1 MVGVVAG
8 EERRVGLGRIIRM
21 PRLDLQGSEARP
33 IDTIDSVVNSRL
45 ARTYL
50 RPLRPVFIGLFVALV
65 PVFLITANVRLVINL
80 PALYSYGYDRHEGE
94 ITRYM
99 DIERGDYVDGGR
111 QIRDYFNNDAER
123 LDVRVVVGGILRSIY
138 SEREVL
144 HMSDVK
150 GLVRGVYRLGEVAG
164 LYLLGF
170 AVAGMFLQPWRRSL
184 QRTAW
189 HLAMGGAVTL
199 GLVVLVGLG
208 SLAGNDR
215 LFLAFHEVS
224 FSNDLW
230 QLNPRTDYLI
240 AMFPEGFFFDATILI
255 TMLVIVES
263 TLLAAPRWVGAA
275 RRRRRDARPATT
287 A

>member
-1 MVGVVAG
+1 M
-8 EERRVGLGRIIRM
+8 
-21 PRLDLQGSEARP
+21 S
-33 IDTIDSVVNSRL
+33 
-45 ARTYL
+45 YL
-50 RPLRPVFIGLFVALV
+50 KPLRPVAIALFIVLV

-80 PALYSYGYDRHEGE
+80 PALYSYGYDRYEDE

-99 DIERGDYVDGGR
+99 NIEREDYIDGGR
-111 QIRDYFNNDAER
+111 QIRDYFNNDADE

-150 GLVRGVYRLGEVAG
+150 DLVRGVYRLGELSA
-164 LYLLGF
+164 LYLFAF
-170 AVAGMFLQPWRRSL
+170 AVAGMFFEPWRRSL
-184 QRTAW
+184 RRTAW
-189 HLAMGGAVTL
+189 HMAMGGAVTL

-208 SLAGNDR
+208 ALAGFER

-255 TMLVIVES
+255 AMLIIVQS
-263 TLLAAPRWVGAA
+263 TVLVAPRWVGAA
-275 RRRRRDARPATT
+275 WRCWRFAGSTTT

>member
-1 MVGVVAG
+1 M
-8 EERRVGLGRIIRM
+8 
-21 PRLDLQGSEARP
+21 
-33 IDTIDSVVNSRL
+33 
-45 ARTYL
+45 TYL
-50 RPLRPVFIGLFVALV
+50 KPLRPVAIALFIVLV

-80 PALYSYGYDRHEGE
+80 PALYSYGYDRYEDE

-99 DIERGDYVDGGR
+99 NIERDDYIDGGR
-111 QIRDYFNNDAER
+111 QIRDYFNNDAEE

-150 GLVRGVYRLGEVAG
+150 DLVRGVYRLGELSA
-164 LYLLGF
+164 LYLFAF
-170 AVAGMFLQPWRRSL
+170 AVAGMFFEPWRRSL
-184 QRTAW
+184 HRTAW
-189 HLAMGGAVTL
+189 HMAMGGAVTL

-208 SLAGNDR
+208 ALAGFER

-240 AMFPEGFFFDATILI
+240 AMFPEEFFFDATILI
-255 TMLVIVES
+255 AMLIIVQS
-263 TLLAAPRWVGAA
+263 TVLVVPRWVGAA
-275 RRRRRDARPATT
+275 WRCWRFAGSTT
-287 A
+287 TE

>member
-1 MVGVVAG
+1 M
-8 EERRVGLGRIIRM
+8 
-21 PRLDLQGSEARP
+21 
-33 IDTIDSVVNSRL
+33 
-45 ARTYL
+45 TYL
-50 RPLRPVFIGLFVALV
+50 RPLRPVAIALFIVLV

-80 PALYSYGYDRHEGE
+80 PALYSYGYDRYEDE

-99 DIERGDYVDGGR
+99 NIERDDYIDGGR
-111 QIRDYFNNDAER
+111 QIRDYFNNDAEE

-150 GLVRGVYRLGEVAG
+150 DLVRGVYRLGELSA
-164 LYLLGF
+164 LYLFAF
-170 AVAGMFLQPWRRSL
+170 AVAGMFFEPWRRSL
-184 QRTAW
+184 HRTAW
-189 HLAMGGAVTL
+189 HMAMGGAVTL

-208 SLAGNDR
+208 ALAGFER

-255 TMLVIVES
+255 AVLIIVQSTVLV
-263 TLLAAPRWVGAA
+263 APRWVGAA
-275 RRRRRDARPATT
+275 WRCWRFAGSTT
-287 A
+287 TE

>member
-1 MVGVVAG
+1 M
-8 EERRVGLGRIIRM
+8 
-21 PRLDLQGSEARP
+21 
-33 IDTIDSVVNSRL
+33 
-45 ARTYL
+45 TYL
-50 RPLRPVFIGLFVALV
+50 KPLRPVAIALFIVLV

-80 PALYSYGYDRHEGE
+80 PALYSYGYDRYEDE

-99 DIERGDYVDGGR
+99 NIERDDYIDGGR
-111 QIRDYFNNDAER
+111 QIRDYFNNDAEE

-150 GLVRGVYRLGEVAG
+150 DLVRGVYRLGELSA
-164 LYLLGF
+164 LYLFAF
-170 AVAGMFLQPWRRSL
+170 AVAGMFFEPWRRSL
-184 QRTAW
+184 RRTAW
-189 HLAMGGAVTL
+189 HMAMGGAVTL

-208 SLAGNDR
+208 VLAGFER

-240 AMFPEGFFFDATILI
+240 AMFPEGFFFDATILVAVLI
-255 TMLVIVES
+255 IVQSTVLVV
-263 TLLAAPRWVGAA
+263 PRWVGAA
-275 RRRRRDARPATT
+275 WRCWRFAGSTTT

>member
-1 MVGVVAG
+1 M
-8 EERRVGLGRIIRM
+8 
-21 PRLDLQGSEARP
+21 S
-33 IDTIDSVVNSRL
+33 
-45 ARTYL
+45 YL
-50 RPLRPVFIGLFVALV
+50 KPLRPVAIALFIVLV

-80 PALYSYGYDRHEGE
+80 PALYSYGYDRYEDE

-99 DIERGDYVDGGR
+99 NIEREDYIDGGR
-111 QIRDYFNNDAER
+111 QIRDYFNNDADE

-150 GLVRGVYRLGEVAG
+150 DLVRGVYRLGELSA
-164 LYLLGF
+164 LYLFAF
-170 AVAGMFLQPWRRSL
+170 AVAGMFFEPWRRSL
-184 QRTAW
+184 HRTAW
-189 HLAMGGAVTL
+189 HMAMGGAVTL

-208 SLAGNDR
+208 ALAGFER

-255 TMLVIVES
+255 AMLIIVQS
-263 TLLAAPRWVGAA
+263 TVLVAPRWVGAA
-275 RRRRRDARPATT
+275 WRCWRFAGSTT
-287 A
+287 TE

>member
-1 MVGVVAG
+1 M
-8 EERRVGLGRIIRM
+8 
-21 PRLDLQGSEARP
+21 
-33 IDTIDSVVNSRL
+33 
-45 ARTYL
+45 TYL
-50 RPLRPVFIGLFVALV
+50 KPLRPVAIALFIVLV

-80 PALYSYGYDRHEGE
+80 PALYSYGYDRYEDQ

-99 DIERGDYVDGGR
+99 NIERDDYIDGGR
-111 QIRDYFNNDAER
+111 QIRDYFNNDAEE

-150 GLVRGVYRLGEVAG
+150 DLVRGVYRLGELSA
-164 LYLLGF
+164 LYLFAF
-170 AVAGMFLQPWRRSL
+170 AVAGMFFEPWRRSL
-184 QRTAW
+184 RRTAW
-189 HLAMGGAVTL
+189 HMAMGGAVTL

-208 SLAGNDR
+208 ALAGFER

-255 TMLVIVES
+255 AVLIIVQSTVLV
-263 TLLAAPRWVGAA
+263 APRWVGAA
-275 RRRRRDARPATT
+275 WRCWRFAGSTT
-287 A
+287 TE

>member
-1 MVGVVAG
+1 M
-8 EERRVGLGRIIRM
+8 
-21 PRLDLQGSEARP
+21 
-33 IDTIDSVVNSRL
+33 
-45 ARTYL
+45 TYIK
-50 RPLRPVFIGLFVALV
+50 PLRPVAIALFIALV

-80 PALYSYGYDRHEGE
+80 PALYSYGYDRYEGE

-99 DIERGDYVDGGR
+99 NIERDDYIDGSR
-111 QIRDYFNNDAER
+111 QIREYFNNDAEE

-150 GLVRGVYRLGEVAG
+150 DLVRGVYRLGELSAI
-164 LYLLGF
+164 YLFAF
-170 AVAGMFLQPWRRSL
+170 AVAGMFFEPWRRSL
-184 QRTAW
+184 RRTAW
-189 HLAMGGAVTL
+189 HMAMGGAVTL

-208 SLAGNDR
+208 TLAGFER

-255 TMLVIVES
+255 AVLVIVQS
-263 TLLAAPRWVGAA
+263 TVLVAPRWVGAA
-275 RRRRRDARPATT
+275 WRRWRDAGSTTT

>member
-1 MVGVVAG
+1 M
-8 EERRVGLGRIIRM
+8 
-21 PRLDLQGSEARP
+21 
-33 IDTIDSVVNSRL
+33 
-45 ARTYL
+45 TYVKL
-50 RPLRPVFIGLFVALV
+50 LRPVAIAIFIGLV

-80 PALYSYGYDRHEGE
+80 PALYSYGYDRYEDE

-99 DIERGDYVDGGR
+99 NIERDDYIDGGR
-111 QIRDYFNNDAER
+111 QIRDYFNNDAEE

-150 GLVRGVYRLGEVAG
+150 DLVRGVYRLGELSA
-164 LYLLGF
+164 LYLFAF
-170 AVAGMFLQPWRRSL
+170 AVAGMFFEPWRRSL
-184 QRTAW
+184 HRTAW
-189 HLAMGGAVTL
+189 HMAMGGAVTL

-208 SLAGNDR
+208 ALAGFER

-255 TMLVIVES
+255 AVLIIVQSTVLV
-263 TLLAAPRWVGAA
+263 APRWVGAA
-275 RRRRRDARPATT
+275 WRCWRFAGSTTT

>member
-1 MVGVVAG
+1 M
-8 EERRVGLGRIIRM
+8 
-21 PRLDLQGSEARP
+21 
-33 IDTIDSVVNSRL
+33 
-45 ARTYL
+45 TYL
-50 RPLRPVFIGLFVALV
+50 KPLRPVAIALFIVLV

-80 PALYSYGYDRHEGE
+80 PALYSYGYDRYEDE

-99 DIERGDYVDGGR
+99 NIERDDYIDGGR
-111 QIRDYFNNDAER
+111 QIRDYFNNDAEE

-150 GLVRGVYRLGEVAG
+150 DLVRGVYRLGELSA
-164 LYLLGF
+164 LYLFAF
-170 AVAGMFLQPWRRSL
+170 AVAGMFFEPWRRSL
-184 QRTAW
+184 HRTAW
-189 HLAMGGAVTL
+189 HMAMGGAVTL

-208 SLAGNDR
+208 ALAGFER

-255 TMLVIVES
+255 AVLIIVQSTVLV
-263 TLLAAPRWVGAA
+263 APRWVGAA
-275 RRRRRDARPATT
+275 WRCWRFAGSTT
-287 A
+287 TG

>member
-1 MVGVVAG
+1 M
-8 EERRVGLGRIIRM
+8 
-21 PRLDLQGSEARP
+21 S
-33 IDTIDSVVNSRL
+33 
-45 ARTYL
+45 YL
-50 RPLRPVFIGLFVALV
+50 KPLRPVAIALFIVLV

-80 PALYSYGYDRHEGE
+80 PALYSYGYDRYEDE

-99 DIERGDYVDGGR
+99 NIEREDYIDGGR
-111 QIRDYFNNDAER
+111 QIRDYFNNDAEE

-150 GLVRGVYRLGEVAG
+150 DLVRGVYRLGELSA
-164 LYLLGF
+164 LYLFAF
-170 AVAGMFLQPWRRSL
+170 AVAGMFFEPWRRSL
-184 QRTAW
+184 RRTAW
-189 HLAMGGAVTL
+189 HMAMGGAVTL

-208 SLAGNDR
+208 ALAGFER

-240 AMFPEGFFFDATILI
+240 AMFPEEFFFDATILI
-255 TMLVIVES
+255 AVLIIVQSTVLV
-263 TLLAAPRWVGAA
+263 APRWVGAA
-275 RRRRRDARPATT
+275 WRCWRFAGSTTT

>member
-1 MVGVVAG
+1 M
-8 EERRVGLGRIIRM
+8 
-21 PRLDLQGSEARP
+21 
-33 IDTIDSVVNSRL
+33 
-45 ARTYL
+45 TYL
-50 RPLRPVFIGLFVALV
+50 KPLMPVAIALFIVLV

-80 PALYSYGYDRHEGE
+80 PALYSYGYDRYEDE

-99 DIERGDYVDGGR
+99 NIEREDYIDGGR
-111 QIRDYFNNDAER
+111 QIRDYFNNDAEE

-150 GLVRGVYRLGEVAG
+150 DLVRGVYRLGELSA
-164 LYLLGF
+164 LYLFAF
-170 AVAGMFLQPWRRSL
+170 AVAGMFFEPWRRSL
-184 QRTAW
+184 HRTAW
-189 HLAMGGAVTL
+189 HMAMGGAVTL

-208 SLAGNDR
+208 ALAGFER

-255 TMLVIVES
+255 AMLIIVQS
-263 TLLAAPRWVGAA
+263 TVLVAPRWVGAA
-275 RRRRRDARPATT
+275 WRCWRFAGSTT
-287 A
+287 TE

>member
-1 MVGVVAG
+1 M
-8 EERRVGLGRIIRM
+8 
-21 PRLDLQGSEARP
+21 
-33 IDTIDSVVNSRL
+33 
-45 ARTYL
+45 TYVKL
-50 RPLRPVFIGLFVALV
+50 LRPVAIAIFIGLV

-80 PALYSYGYDRHEGE
+80 PALYSYGYDRYEDE

-99 DIERGDYVDGGR
+99 NIERDDYIEGGR
-111 QIRDYFNNDAER
+111 QIRDYFNNDAEE

-150 GLVRGVYRLGEVAG
+150 DLVRGVYRLGELSA
-164 LYLLGF
+164 LYLFAF
-170 AVAGMFLQPWRRSL
+170 AVAGMFFEPWRRSL
-184 QRTAW
+184 RRTAW
-189 HLAMGGAVTL
+189 HMAMGGAVTL

-208 SLAGNDR
+208 TLAGFER

-255 TMLVIVES
+255 AVLIIVQSTVLV
-263 TLLAAPRWVGAA
+263 APRWVGAA
-275 RRRRRDARPATT
+275 WRRWRDAGSTTT

>member
-1 MVGVVAG
+1 M
-8 EERRVGLGRIIRM
+8 
-21 PRLDLQGSEARP
+21 
-33 IDTIDSVVNSRL
+33 
-45 ARTYL
+45 TYL
-50 RPLRPVFIGLFVALV
+50 KPLRPVAIALFIVLV

-80 PALYSYGYDRHEGE
+80 PALYSYGYDRYEDE

-99 DIERGDYVDGGR
+99 NIERDDYIDGGR
-111 QIRDYFNNDAER
+111 QIRDYFNNDAEE

-150 GLVRGVYRLGEVAG
+150 DLVRGVYRLGELSA
-164 LYLLGF
+164 LYLFAF
-170 AVAGMFLQPWRRSL
+170 AVAGMFFEPWRRSL
-184 QRTAW
+184 HRTAW
-189 HLAMGGAVTL
+189 HMAMGGAVTL

-208 SLAGNDR
+208 ALAGFER

-255 TMLVIVES
+255 AVLIIVQSTVLV
-263 TLLAAPRWVGAA
+263 APRWVGAA
-275 RRRRRDARPATT
+275 WRCWRFAGSTT
-287 A
+287 TE

>member
-1 MVGVVAG
+1 M
-8 EERRVGLGRIIRM
+8 
-21 PRLDLQGSEARP
+21 
-33 IDTIDSVVNSRL
+33 
-45 ARTYL
+45 TYVKL
-50 RPLRPVFIGLFVALV
+50 LRPVAIAIFIGLV

-80 PALYSYGYDRHEGE
+80 PALYSYGYDRYEDE

-99 DIERGDYVDGGR
+99 NIERDDYIDGGR
-111 QIRDYFNNDAER
+111 QIRDYFNNDAEE

-150 GLVRGVYRLGEVAG
+150 DLVRGVYRLGELSA
-164 LYLLGF
+164 LYLFAF
-170 AVAGMFLQPWRRSL
+170 AVAGMFFEPWRRSL
-184 QRTAW
+184 RRTAW
-189 HLAMGGAVTL
+189 HMAMGGAVTL

-208 SLAGNDR
+208 ALAGFER

-255 TMLVIVES
+255 AVLVIVQS
-263 TLLAAPRWVGAA
+263 TVLVAPRWVGAA
-275 RRRRRDARPATT
+275 WRRWRDAGSTTT

>member
-1 MVGVVAG
+1 M
-8 EERRVGLGRIIRM
+8 
-21 PRLDLQGSEARP
+21 
-33 IDTIDSVVNSRL
+33 
-45 ARTYL
+45 TYVK
-50 RPLRPVFIGLFVALV
+50 PFRPVAIVIFIGLV

-80 PALYSYGYDRHEGE
+80 PALYSYGYDRYEDE

-99 DIERGDYVDGGR
+99 NIERDDYIDGGR
-111 QIRDYFNNDAER
+111 QIRDYFNNDAEE

-150 GLVRGVYRLGEVAG
+150 DLVRGVYRLGELSA
-164 LYLLGF
+164 LYLFAF
-170 AVAGMFLQPWRRSL
+170 AVAGMFFEPWRRSL
-184 QRTAW
+184 RRTAW
-189 HLAMGGAVTL
+189 HMAMGGAVTL

-208 SLAGNDR
+208 ALAGFER

-240 AMFPEGFFFDATILI
+240 AMFPEEFFFDATILI
-255 TMLVIVES
+255 AVLIIVQSTVLV
-263 TLLAAPRWVGAA
+263 APRWVGAA
-275 RRRRRDARPATT
+275 WRCWRFAGSTT
-287 A
+287 TE

>member
-1 MVGVVAG
+1 M
-8 EERRVGLGRIIRM
+8 
-21 PRLDLQGSEARP
+21 
-33 IDTIDSVVNSRL
+33 
-45 ARTYL
+45 TYL
-50 RPLRPVFIGLFVALV
+50 KPLMPVAIALFIVLV

-80 PALYSYGYDRHEGE
+80 PALYSYGYDRYEDE

-99 DIERGDYVDGGR
+99 NIEREDYIDGGR
-111 QIRDYFNNDAER
+111 QIRDYFNNDADE

-150 GLVRGVYRLGEVAG
+150 DLVRGVYRLGELSA
-164 LYLLGF
+164 LYLFAF
-170 AVAGMFLQPWRRSL
+170 AVAGMFFEPWRRSL
-184 QRTAW
+184 HRTAW
-189 HLAMGGAVTL
+189 HMAMGGAVTL

-208 SLAGNDR
+208 ALAGFER

-240 AMFPEGFFFDATILI
+240 AMFPEGFFFDATILVAVLI
-255 TMLVIVES
+255 IVQSTVLVV
-263 TLLAAPRWVGAA
+263 PRWVGAA
-275 RRRRRDARPATT
+275 WRCWRFAGSTTT

>member
-1 MVGVVAG
+1 MSYVKPLKPVA
-8 EERRVGLGRIIRM
+8 V
-21 PRLDLQGSEARP
+21 A
-33 IDTIDSVVNSRL
+33 
-45 ARTYL
+45 
-50 RPLRPVFIGLFVALV
+50 LFVVLV

-80 PALYSYGYDRHEGE
+80 PALYSYGYDRYEGE

-99 DIERGDYVDGGR
+99 DIERDDYIDGGR

-150 GLVRGVYRLGEVAG
+150 NLVRGVYRLGEASA
-164 LYLLGF
+164 LYLLVF
-170 AVAGMFLQPWRRSL
+170 ALAGMFFEPWRQSL
-184 QRTAW
+184 RHTARR
-189 HLAMGGAVTL
+189 LAMGGLVTL
-199 GLVVLVGLG
+199 GLVVLVGVG
-208 SLAGNDR
+208 ALAGFER

-255 TMLVIVES
+255 ALLVIVES
-263 TLLAAPRWVGAA
+263 TVLAAPRWVGAA
-275 RRRRRDARPATT
+275 RRRRREAGPATT
-287 A
+287 E

>member
-1 MVGVVAG
+1 M
-8 EERRVGLGRIIRM
+8 
-21 PRLDLQGSEARP
+21 
-33 IDTIDSVVNSRL
+33 
-45 ARTYL
+45 TYL
-50 RPLRPVFIGLFVALV
+50 KPLRPVAIALFIVLV

-80 PALYSYGYDRHEGE
+80 PALYSYGYDRYEDE

-99 DIERGDYVDGGR
+99 NIEREDYIDGGR
-111 QIRDYFNNDAER
+111 QIRDYFNNDAEE

-150 GLVRGVYRLGEVAG
+150 DLVRGVYRLGELSA
-164 LYLLGF
+164 LYLFAF
-170 AVAGMFLQPWRRSL
+170 AVAGMFFEPWRRSL
-184 QRTAW
+184 HRTAW
-189 HLAMGGAVTL
+189 HMAMGGAVTL

-208 SLAGNDR
+208 VLAGFER

-240 AMFPEGFFFDATILI
+240 AMFPEGFFFDATILVAVLI
-255 TMLVIVES
+255 IVQSTVLVV
-263 TLLAAPRWVGAA
+263 PRWVGAA
-275 RRRRRDARPATT
+275 WRCWRFAGSTT
-287 A
+287 TE

>member
-1 MVGVVAG
+1 M
-8 EERRVGLGRIIRM
+8 
-21 PRLDLQGSEARP
+21 
-33 IDTIDSVVNSRL
+33 
-45 ARTYL
+45 TYL
-50 RPLRPVFIGLFVALV
+50 KPLRPVAIALFIVLV

-80 PALYSYGYDRHEGE
+80 PALYSYGYDRYEDE

-99 DIERGDYVDGGR
+99 NIERDDYIDGGR
-111 QIRDYFNNDAER
+111 QIRDYFNNDAEE

-150 GLVRGVYRLGEVAG
+150 DLVRGVYRLGELSA
-164 LYLLGF
+164 LYLFAF
-170 AVAGMFLQPWRRSL
+170 AVAGMFFEPWRRSL
-184 QRTAW
+184 HRTAW
-189 HLAMGGAVTL
+189 HMAMGGAVTL

-208 SLAGNDR
+208 ALAGFER

-255 TMLVIVES
+255 AVLIIVQSTVLV
-263 TLLAAPRWVGAA
+263 APRWVGAA
-275 RRRRRDARPATT
+275 WRCWRFAGSTTT

>member
-1 MVGVVAG
+1 M
-8 EERRVGLGRIIRM
+8 
-21 PRLDLQGSEARP
+21 
-33 IDTIDSVVNSRL
+33 
-45 ARTYL
+45 TYL
-50 RPLRPVFIGLFVALV
+50 KPLMPVAIALFIVLV

-80 PALYSYGYDRHEGE
+80 PALYSYGYDRYEDE

-99 DIERGDYVDGGR
+99 NIEREDYIDGGR
-111 QIRDYFNNDAER
+111 QIRDYFNNDADE

-150 GLVRGVYRLGEVAG
+150 DLVRGVYRLGELSA
-164 LYLLGF
+164 LYLFAF
-170 AVAGMFLQPWRRSL
+170 AVAGMFFEPWRRSL
-184 QRTAW
+184 RRTAW
-189 HLAMGGAVTL
+189 HMAMGGAVTL

-208 SLAGNDR
+208 ALAGFER

-240 AMFPEGFFFDATILI
+240 AMFPEGFFFDATILVAVLI
-255 TMLVIVES
+255 IVQSTVLVV
-263 TLLAAPRWVGAA
+263 PRWVGAA
-275 RRRRRDARPATT
+275 WRCWRFAGSTT
-287 A
+287 TE

>member
-1 MVGVVAG
+1 M
-8 EERRVGLGRIIRM
+8 
-21 PRLDLQGSEARP
+21 
-33 IDTIDSVVNSRL
+33 
-45 ARTYL
+45 TYVKL
-50 RPLRPVFIGLFVALV
+50 LRPVAIAIFIGLV

-80 PALYSYGYDRHEGE
+80 PALYSYGYDRYEDE

-99 DIERGDYVDGGR
+99 NIERDDYIEGGR
-111 QIRDYFNNDAER
+111 QIRDYFNNDAEE

-150 GLVRGVYRLGEVAG
+150 DLVRGVYRLGELSA
-164 LYLLGF
+164 LYLFAF
-170 AVAGMFLQPWRRSL
+170 AVAGMFFEPWRRSL
-184 QRTAW
+184 RRTAW
-189 HLAMGGAVTL
+189 HMAMGGAVTL

-208 SLAGNDR
+208 TLAGFER

-255 TMLVIVES
+255 AVLVIVQS
-263 TLLAAPRWVGAA
+263 TVLVAPRWVGAA
-275 RRRRRDARPATT
+275 WRRWRDAGSTTT

>member
-1 MVGVVAG
+1 M
-8 EERRVGLGRIIRM
+8 
-21 PRLDLQGSEARP
+21 
-33 IDTIDSVVNSRL
+33 
-45 ARTYL
+45 TYVKL
-50 RPLRPVFIGLFVALV
+50 LRPVAIAIFIGLV

-80 PALYSYGYDRHEGE
+80 PALYSYGYDRYEDE

-99 DIERGDYVDGGR
+99 NIERDDYIDGGR
-111 QIRDYFNNDAER
+111 QIRDYFNNDAEE

-150 GLVRGVYRLGEVAG
+150 DLVRGVYRLGELSA
-164 LYLLGF
+164 LYLFAF
-170 AVAGMFLQPWRRSL
+170 AVAGMFFEPWRRSL
-184 QRTAW
+184 RRTAW
-189 HLAMGGAVTL
+189 HMAMGGAVTL

-208 SLAGNDR
+208 ALAGFER

-255 TMLVIVES
+255 AVLIIVQSTVLV
-263 TLLAAPRWVGAA
+263 APRWVGAA
-275 RRRRRDARPATT
+275 WRCWRFAGSTTT

>member
-1 MVGVVAG
+1 M
-8 EERRVGLGRIIRM
+8 
-21 PRLDLQGSEARP
+21 
-33 IDTIDSVVNSRL
+33 
-45 ARTYL
+45 TYL
-50 RPLRPVFIGLFVALV
+50 KPLMPVAIALFIVLV

-80 PALYSYGYDRHEGE
+80 PALYSYGYDRYEDE

-99 DIERGDYVDGGR
+99 NIEREDYIDGGR
-111 QIRDYFNNDAER
+111 QIRDYFNNDAEE

-150 GLVRGVYRLGEVAG
+150 DLVRGVYRLGELSA
-164 LYLLGF
+164 LYLFAF
-170 AVAGMFLQPWRRSL
+170 AVAGMFFEPWRRSL
-184 QRTAW
+184 HRTAW
-189 HLAMGGAVTL
+189 HMAMGGAVTL

-208 SLAGNDR
+208 ALAGFER

-255 TMLVIVES
+255 AMLIIVQS
-263 TLLAAPRWVGAA
+263 TVLVVPRWVGAA
-275 RRRRRDARPATT
+275 WRCWRFAGSTT
-287 A
+287 TE

>member
-1 MVGVVAG
+1 M
-8 EERRVGLGRIIRM
+8 
-21 PRLDLQGSEARP
+21 
-33 IDTIDSVVNSRL
+33 
-45 ARTYL
+45 TYVK
-50 RPLRPVFIGLFVALV
+50 PFRPVAIVIFIGLV

-80 PALYSYGYDRHEGE
+80 PALYSYGSDRYEDE

-99 DIERGDYVDGGR
+99 NIERDDYIDGGR
-111 QIRDYFNNDAER
+111 QIRDYFNNDAEE

-150 GLVRGVYRLGEVAG
+150 DLVRGVYRLGELSA
-164 LYLLGF
+164 LYLFAF
-170 AVAGMFLQPWRRSL
+170 AVAGMFFEPWRRSL
-184 QRTAW
+184 RRTAW
-189 HLAMGGAVTL
+189 HMAMGGAVTL

-208 SLAGNDR
+208 ALAGFER

-255 TMLVIVES
+255 AVLIIVQSTVLV
-263 TLLAAPRWVGAA
+263 APRWVGAA
-275 RRRRRDARPATT
+275 WRCWRFAGSTT
-287 A
+287 TE

>member
-1 MVGVVAG
+1 M
-8 EERRVGLGRIIRM
+8 
-21 PRLDLQGSEARP
+21 
-33 IDTIDSVVNSRL
+33 
-45 ARTYL
+45 TYL
-50 RPLRPVFIGLFVALV
+50 KPLMPVAIALFIVLV

-80 PALYSYGYDRHEGE
+80 PALYSYGYDRYEDE

-99 DIERGDYVDGGR
+99 NIEREDYIDGGR
-111 QIRDYFNNDAER
+111 QIRDYFNNDADE

-150 GLVRGVYRLGEVAG
+150 DLVRGVYRLGELSA
-164 LYLLGF
+164 LYLFAF
-170 AVAGMFLQPWRRSL
+170 AVAGMFFEPWRRSL
-184 QRTAW
+184 HRTAW
-189 HLAMGGAVTL
+189 HMAMGGAVTL

-208 SLAGNDR
+208 ALAGFER

-240 AMFPEGFFFDATILI
+240 AMFPEGFFFDATILVAVLI
-255 TMLVIVES
+255 IVQSTVLVV
-263 TLLAAPRWVGAA
+263 PRWVGAA
-275 RRRRRDARPATT
+275 WRCWRFAGSTT
-287 A
+287 TE

>member
-1 MVGVVAG
+1 M
-8 EERRVGLGRIIRM
+8 
-21 PRLDLQGSEARP
+21 
-33 IDTIDSVVNSRL
+33 TYVN
-45 ARTYL
+45 
-50 RPLRPVFIGLFVALV
+50 PFRPVAIVIFIGLV

-80 PALYSYGYDRHEGE
+80 PALYSYGYDRYEDE

-99 DIERGDYVDGGR
+99 NIERDDYIDGGR
-111 QIRDYFNNDAER
+111 QIRDYFNNDAEE

-150 GLVRGVYRLGEVAG
+150 DLVRGVYRLGELSA
-164 LYLLGF
+164 LYLFAF
-170 AVAGMFLQPWRRSL
+170 AVAGMFFEPWRRSL
-184 QRTAW
+184 RRTAW
-189 HLAMGGAVTL
+189 HMAMGGAVTL

-208 SLAGNDR
+208 ALAGFER

-255 TMLVIVES
+255 AMLIIVQS
-263 TLLAAPRWVGAA
+263 TVLVAPRWVGAA
-275 RRRRRDARPATT
+275 WRCWRFAGSTTT

>member
-1 MVGVVAG
+1 M
-8 EERRVGLGRIIRM
+8 
-21 PRLDLQGSEARP
+21 
-33 IDTIDSVVNSRL
+33 
-45 ARTYL
+45 TYL
-50 RPLRPVFIGLFVALV
+50 KPLMPVAIALFIVLV

-80 PALYSYGYDRHEGE
+80 PALYSYGYDRYEDE

-99 DIERGDYVDGGR
+99 NIEREDYIDGGR
-111 QIRDYFNNDAER
+111 QIRDYFNNDADE

-150 GLVRGVYRLGEVAG
+150 DLVRGVYRLGELSA
-164 LYLLGF
+164 LYLFAF
-170 AVAGMFLQPWRRSL
+170 AVAGMFFEPWRRSL
-184 QRTAW
+184 RRTAW
-189 HLAMGGAVTL
+189 HMAMGGAVTL

-208 SLAGNDR
+208 ALAGFER

-240 AMFPEGFFFDATILI
+240 AMFPEGFFFDATILVAVLI
-255 TMLVIVES
+255 IVQSTVLVV
-263 TLLAAPRWVGAA
+263 PRWVGAA
-275 RRRRRDARPATT
+275 WRCWRFAGSTTT

>member
-1 MVGVVAG
+1 MSYLKPLKPVAVV
-8 EERRVGLGRIIRM
+8 
-21 PRLDLQGSEARP
+21 
-33 IDTIDSVVNSRL
+33 
-45 ARTYL
+45 
-50 RPLRPVFIGLFVALV
+50 LFVALV

-80 PALYSYGYDRHEGE
+80 PALYSYGYDRYEGE

-99 DIERGDYVDGGR
+99 DIERGDYIDGGR
-111 QIRDYFNNDAER
+111 QIRDYFNNDADR

-164 LYLLGF
+164 LYLLVF
-170 AVAGMFLQPWRRSL
+170 AVAGMFFEPWRRSL
-184 QRTAW
+184 RRTARR
-189 HLAMGGAVTL
+189 LAMGGAVTL

-208 SLAGNDR
+208 ALGGFER

-255 TMLVIVES
+255 VLLIVVES
-263 TLLAAPRWVGAA
+263 IALAAPRWAGRLW
-275 RRRRRDARPATT
+275 RRRRQASPT
-287 A
+287 ASA

>member
-1 MVGVVAG
+1 M
-8 EERRVGLGRIIRM
+8 
-21 PRLDLQGSEARP
+21 
-33 IDTIDSVVNSRL
+33 
-45 ARTYL
+45 TYVKL
-50 RPLRPVFIGLFVALV
+50 LRPVAIAIFIGLV

-80 PALYSYGYDRHEGE
+80 PALYSYGYDRYEDE

-99 DIERGDYVDGGR
+99 NIERDDYIEGGR
-111 QIRDYFNNDAER
+111 QIRDYFNNDAEE

-150 GLVRGVYRLGEVAG
+150 DLVRGVYRLGELSAI
-164 LYLLGF
+164 YLFAF
-170 AVAGMFLQPWRRSL
+170 AVAGMFFEPWRRSL
-184 QRTAW
+184 RRTAW
-189 HLAMGGAVTL
+189 HMAMGGAVTL

-208 SLAGNDR
+208 TLAGFER

-255 TMLVIVES
+255 AVLVIVQS
-263 TLLAAPRWVGAA
+263 TVLVAPRWVGAA
-275 RRRRRDARPATT
+275 WRRWRDAGSTTT

>member
-1 MVGVVAG
+1 M
-8 EERRVGLGRIIRM
+8 
-21 PRLDLQGSEARP
+21 
-33 IDTIDSVVNSRL
+33 
-45 ARTYL
+45 TYVKL
-50 RPLRPVFIGLFVALV
+50 LRPVAIAIFIGLV

-80 PALYSYGYDRHEGE
+80 PALYSYGYDRYEDE

-99 DIERGDYVDGGR
+99 NIERDDYIEGGR
-111 QIRDYFNNDAER
+111 QIRDYFNNDAEE

-138 SEREVL
+138 SEKEVL

-150 GLVRGVYRLGEVAG
+150 DLVRGVYRLGELSA
-164 LYLLGF
+164 LYLFAF
-170 AVAGMFLQPWRRSL
+170 AVAGMFFEPWRRSL
-184 QRTAW
+184 RRTAW
-189 HLAMGGAVTL
+189 HMAMGGAVTL

-208 SLAGNDR
+208 TLAGFER

-255 TMLVIVES
+255 AVLVIVQS
-263 TLLAAPRWVGAA
+263 TVLVAPRWVGAA
-275 RRRRRDARPATT
+275 WRRWRDAGSTTT